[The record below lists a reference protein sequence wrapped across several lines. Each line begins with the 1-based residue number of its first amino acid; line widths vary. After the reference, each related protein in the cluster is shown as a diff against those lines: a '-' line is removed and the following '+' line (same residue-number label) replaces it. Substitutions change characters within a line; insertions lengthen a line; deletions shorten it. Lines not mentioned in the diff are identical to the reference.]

1 MKHCLWGVGSTAC
14 SILGVNLWSL
24 PWGILVESAAVCLG
38 CKLRG
43 DGIPAEEKG
52 RRRFGDVWAP
62 WKPHGGFLK
71 WGIPMDPPKSPWVSI
86 LTWANFGWPE
96 FKETQKSKQEHTW
109 TTSFPRKKQHGA
121 RMKDQSEDV
130 MTGYRDRAGTPG
142 HRLGPG
148 HWAGAGW
155 APPLMPRPGW
165 RWTAMKWT

>member
-1 MKHCLWGVGSTAC
+1 MEALC
-14 SILGVNLWSL
+14 SILGVNQRSL

-71 WGIPMDPPKSPWVSI
+71 WGVPMDPPKSPWVSI
-86 LTWANFGWPE
+86 LTWANFEWPG
-96 FKETQKSKQEHTW
+96 FQETHKSKQDHTR
-109 TTSFPRKKQHGA
+109 TTSFPRKNNGA

-142 HRLGPG
+142 HRFGGRDTGPVPLGL
-148 HWAGAGW
+148 
-155 APPLMPRPGW
+155 PPLMPRPGW